1 MIRALGSSLSGVI
14 SSFKLLD
21 TASGNIANSGTHGY
35 KAKAAVLRETAQGVS
50 ATTSTNSS
58 PGPLFELDGRMF
70 EGSNVN
76 IASEMVKLITARHM
90 LSFNAAAF
98 KTAAEMEKSII
109 DTLA

>member
-21 TASGNIANSGTHGY
+21 TASGNIANSNTHGY
-35 KAKAAVLRETAQGVS
+35 KAKVPVLRETAEGVS
-50 ATTSTNSS
+50 ATTATSNS
-58 PGPLFELDGRMF
+58 PGPRFVLDGKVF

-76 IASEMVKLITARHM
+76 VAFEMVTLITAAHM
-90 LSFNAAAF
+90 LSYNSAAF

-109 DTLA
+109 DTMA

>member
-21 TASGNIANSGTHGY
+21 TASGNIANSYTNGY
-35 KAKAAVLRETAQGVS
+35 KAKVPVLRETAQGVS
-50 ATTSTNSS
+50 AATATDNS
-58 PGPLFELDGRMF
+58 PGPMFELDGKMF

-76 IASEMVKLITARHM
+76 IASEMVNLITARHM

-109 DTLA
+109 DTIA